1 MNENKISSRHDWVFG
16 TPLKDIVKDKN
27 ALIESYVSDM
37 LNRTQEMFKWNNLP
51 DTIPQRELE
60 LILQTKGNVT
70 IAKVNDK
77 LYALWGELGGQLN
90 EYYFPRESI
99 VNNPYLDLSK
109 IYTIDKDCVLIRN
122 DMMMCGNLPR
132 DYRYATLIAECDISL
147 KFGCI
152 TKRIV
157 KLISADNDVTK
168 TDAEQFLKDVES
180 GEKLGVIGHNAFFD
194 GIKTHD
200 FSDANA
206 SNTKDLVELRQYLIS
221 SWFIE
226 YGLNANFN
234 MKREAINEAEGSMN
248 EDSLAPLVDNMLR
261 ERKKGAIKFNE
272 MFGTNVS
279 VELNS
284 SWKVVHKEYFNPTEK
299 LKEEPKEE
307 PKEDKS
313 NDETERNN

>member
-16 TPLKDIVKDKN
+16 TPLKDIVKDKS

-37 LNRTQEMFKWNNLP
+37 LNRTQEMFKWSNLP
-51 DTIPQRELE
+51 DTIPQKELE

-70 IAKVNDK
+70 IAEVDGK
-77 LYALWGELGGQLN
+77 LYALWGNLGGKLN
-90 EYYFPRESI
+90 EYYFPCDSI
-99 VNNPYLDLSK
+99 VTNPYLNLSK
-109 IYTIDKDCVLIRN
+109 TYNINKDCVLIRN

-152 TKRIV
+152 TKRIM
-157 KLISADNDVTK
+157 KLISADNDTTK
-168 TDAEQFLKDVES
+168 NDAEQFLKDVEE
-180 GEKLGVIGHNAFFD
+180 GTKLGVIGHNAFFE
-194 GIKTHD
+194 GVKTHD

-206 SNTKDLVELRQYLIS
+206 SNTKDLVELRQYLVS
-221 SWFIE
+221 SWFID

-261 ERKKGAIKFNE
+261 ERKEGVERVNK
-272 MFGTNVS
+272 MFGTNIS

-284 SWKVVHKEYFNPTEK
+284 SWKVVHKEYFAPTEK
-299 LKEEPKEE
+299 PKEE
-307 PKEDKS
+307 PKEDTS
-313 NDETERNN
+313 DDETERND

>member
-1 MNENKISSRHDWVFG
+1 MSENKISSRHDWVFG
-16 TPLKDIVKDKN
+16 TPLKDIVKDKS

-37 LNRTQEMFKWNNLP
+37 LNRTQEMFKWSNLP
-51 DTIPQRELE
+51 DTIPQKELE

-70 IAKVNDK
+70 IAEVDDK
-77 LYALWGELGGQLN
+77 LYALWGNLGGKLN
-90 EYYFPRESI
+90 EYYFPCDSI
-99 VNNPYLDLSK
+99 VTNPYLNLSK
-109 IYTIDKDCVLIRN
+109 TYNINKDCVLIRN

-152 TKRIV
+152 TKRIM
-157 KLISADNDVTK
+157 KLISADNDTTK
-168 TDAEQFLKDVES
+168 NDAEQFLKDVEE
-180 GEKLGVIGHNAFFD
+180 GTKLGVIGHNAFFE
-194 GIKTHD
+194 GVKTHD

-206 SNTKDLVELRQYLIS
+206 SNTKDLVELRQYLVS
-221 SWFIE
+221 SWFID

-261 ERKKGAIKFNE
+261 ERKEGVERVNK
-272 MFGTNVS
+272 MFGTNIS

-284 SWKVVHKEYFNPTEK
+284 SWKVVHKEYFAPTEK
-299 LKEEPKEE
+299 PKEE
-307 PKEDKS
+307 HKEDTS
-313 NDETERNN
+313 DDETERND

>member
-16 TPLKDIVKDKN
+16 TPLKDIVKDKS

-37 LNRTQEMFKWNNLP
+37 LNRTQEMFKWSNLP
-51 DTIPQRELE
+51 DTIPQKELE

-70 IAKVNDK
+70 IAEVDGK
-77 LYALWGELGGQLN
+77 LYALWGNLGGKLN
-90 EYYFPRESI
+90 EYYFPCDSI
-99 VNNPYLDLSK
+99 VTNPYLNLSK
-109 IYTIDKDCVLIRN
+109 TYNINNDCVLIRN

-152 TKRIV
+152 TKRIM
-157 KLISADNDVTK
+157 KLISADNDTTK
-168 TDAEQFLKDVES
+168 TDAEQFLKDVEE
-180 GEKLGVIGHNAFFD
+180 GTKLGVIGHNAFFE
-194 GIKTHD
+194 GVKTHD

-206 SNTKDLVELRQYLIS
+206 SNTKDLVELRQYLVS
-221 SWFIE
+221 SWFID

-261 ERKKGAIKFNE
+261 ERKEGVERVNK
-272 MFGTNVS
+272 MFGTNIS

-284 SWKVVHKEYFNPTEK
+284 SWKVVHKEYFAPTEK
-299 LKEEPKEE
+299 PKEE

-313 NDETERNN
+313 NDETERND